1 VYLIGSHAFYFIL
14 TMGMP
19 ASVRH
24 FLFCRR
30 HLLVP
35 DPWAQ
40 SFDTS
45 VKIGNV
51 FWPSDSLLTSH
62 IRGHLL

>member
-1 VYLIGSHAFYFIL
+1 
-14 TMGMP
+14 MP
-19 ASVRH
+19 TLVRH
-24 FLFCRR
+24 LLFSRR

-40 SFDTS
+40 SFGTS

-51 FWPSDSLLTSH
+51 FIPSDGLLTSH
-62 IRGHLL
+62 IRENLL

>member
-1 VYLIGSHAFYFIL
+1 VYLIGSHGSIFIPS
-14 TMGMP
+14 MGMP

-24 FLFCRR
+24 LLFCRW

-45 VKIGNV
+45 IKIGNV
-51 FWPSDSLLTSH
+51 FHPSDALMTSH

>member
-1 VYLIGSHAFYFIL
+1 
-14 TMGMP
+14 MP
-19 ASVRH
+19 ASVRQL
-24 FLFCRR
+24 LFCRQ

-51 FWPSDSLLTSH
+51 FRPSDALITSH
-62 IRGHLL
+62 IRGNLL

>member
-1 VYLIGSHAFYFIL
+1 VYLIGIHALYFIPS
-14 TMGMP
+14 MGMP

-24 FLFCRR
+24 LLFCRW
-30 HLLVP
+30 HLPVP

-40 SFDTS
+40 SLGTS

-51 FWPSDSLLTSH
+51 FQPSDPLLTSQ